1 MIPFPGFIESF
12 PSFGLFILLILGVIG
27 FPFPEDA
34 ILLTC
39 GFLVSRGSAEPSI
52 AFLSVYSGLLLT
64 DFFLYSIGRKYGRMI
79 VTNKRFGKI
88 LSPKRLDGMERAFNK
103 RGLFVILFGRQVL
116 GIRSQVLLMAGVMK
130 MPSRTFFLSDAASAL
145 VTVAIMTG
153 AGYLWGNNLEVI
165 RQNLSRGNTAVLIL
179 LAALFVIYIAFRYL
193 RLRHKKT
200 VQPDVAE

>member
-1 MIPFPGFIESF
+1 
-12 PSFGLFILLILGVIG
+12 
-27 FPFPEDA
+27 
-34 ILLTC
+34 
-39 GFLVSRGSAEPSI
+39 
-52 AFLSVYSGLLLT
+52 
-64 DFFLYSIGRKYGRMI
+64 MI